1 MAEDSPNIEAAPDA
15 PPPEP
20 QAAVAPEPQV
30 TVAPVAAPEPVAP
43 VPESQAPVAAEPVAP
58 APEPRVPAAPEPV
71 AVEPELPAIAYDMPL
86 LRIEGVVKKF
96 GAFRAVD
103 RLSLDIRA
111 GEFFALLGPSGCG
124 KTTLL
129 RMLAGFETP
138 DEGRILLDGKDIAQ
152 VLPHERPV
160 NMMFQ
165 NYALFP
171 HLSVRDNIAF
181 GLKRA
186 NLPRPEIDARVA
198 ELVALVK
205 LDGLEKRKPDQLSGG
220 QKQRVALAR
229 SLARRPQVLLLD
241 EPLAAL
247 DKKLRES
254 TQLELMELQRRLG
267 MTFIIV
273 THDQEEAMTMASR
286 IGVMDAGRLEQVA
299 TPRELY
305 EAPASRWIA
314 EFVGDVNMIEG
325 QIEASEAHR
334 LTISTRDAGT
344 LIIAEPRTAPAK
356 TTVSVAIRPEKI
368 KLSRRSPASD
378 GGNAGAINRL
388 EGVVAGVSYL
398 GGLTTYTVRLDAG
411 AVLRSSMA
419 NTARLDVHA
428 YSAGQRVTAWFAPDD
443 AVVLEQ

>member
-1 MAEDSPNIEAAPDA
+1 MAEELSKGEPDAEAAG
-15 PPPEP
+15 
-20 QAAVAPEPQV
+20 
-30 TVAPVAAPEPVAP
+30 
-43 VPESQAPVAAEPVAP
+43 
-58 APEPRVPAAPEPV
+58 
-71 AVEPELPAIAYDMPL
+71 IPL
-86 LRIEGVVKKF
+86 LRIDAVAKKF
-96 GAFRAVD
+96 GGFRAVD
-103 RLSLDIRA
+103 KLSLDIRA

-138 DEGRILLDGKDIAQ
+138 DEGRILLDGRDIAR
-152 VLPHERPV
+152 VLPHRRPV

-186 NLPRPEIDARVA
+186 GMPRPEIDSRVA
-198 ELVALVK
+198 EMVALVK
-205 LDGLEKRKPDQLSGG
+205 LDGLEQRKPDQLSGG

-229 SLARRPQVLLLD
+229 SLARRPQLLLLD

-267 MTFIIV
+267 MTFVIV
-273 THDQEEAMTMASR
+273 THDQEEAMTVADR

-314 EFVGDVNMIEG
+314 EFVGDVNLFEG
-325 QIEASEAHR
+325 QVASRDASR
-334 LTISTRDAGT
+334 LSITTRDAGT
-344 LIIAEPRTAPAK
+344 FVVAEPRQPITKAI
-356 TTVSVAIRPEKI
+356 VVVAIRPEKV
-368 KLSRRSPASD
+368 KLSRRGPVTVAL
-378 GGNAGAINRL
+378 NAHAINRL
-388 EGVVAGVSYL
+388 EGIVTDVGYL
-398 GGLTTYTVRLDAG
+398 GGVTTYKVKLDTG
-411 AVLRSSMA
+411 AVVRSSMA
-419 NTARLDVHA
+419 NTARIDIDA
-428 YSAGQRVTAWFAPDD
+428 YTVSQRVVAWFTPDD
-443 AVVLEQ
+443 CVVLEQ

>member
-1 MAEDSPNIEAAPDA
+1 MSGQSPEIDTAKINT
-15 PPPEP
+15 
-20 QAAVAPEPQV
+20 AVA
-30 TVAPVAAPEPVAP
+30 
-43 VPESQAPVAAEPVAP
+43 QATAP
-58 APEPRVPAAPEPV
+58 AN
-71 AVEPELPAIAYDMPL
+71 DTPL
-86 LRIEGVVKKF
+86 LRVESVSKKF
-96 GAFRAVD
+96 GDFRAVD
-103 RLSLDIRA
+103 RLSLDINA

-138 DEGRILLDGKDIAQ
+138 DEGRILLGGRDIAP

-186 NLPRPEIDARVA
+186 GMARAAIDTRVG
-198 ELVALVK
+198 EMVALVK
-205 LDGLEKRKPDQLSGG
+205 LDGLEKRRPDQLSGG

-229 SLARRPQVLLLD
+229 SLARRPKVLLLD

-267 MTFIIV
+267 MTFIVV
-273 THDQEEAMTMASR
+273 THDQEEAMTMANR

-299 TPRELY
+299 TPRDLY

-314 EFVGDVNMIEG
+314 QFVGDVNLFDGEV
-325 QIEASEAHR
+325 ASREHHH
-334 LTISTRDAGT
+334 LTIATRDGGS
-344 LIIAEPRTAPAK
+344 IVVAEPRDLVGNTV
-356 TTVSVAIRPEKI
+356 VSVGIRPEKV
-368 KLSRRSPASD
+368 KVSRRGPASD
-378 GGNAGAINRL
+378 AGTSQAINRL
-388 EGVVAGVSYL
+388 EGVVTDVSYL
-398 GGLTTYTVRLDAG
+398 GGSTVYKLKLDSG
-411 AVLRSSMA
+411 AVVRSSIA
-419 NTARLDVHA
+419 NTARLDIDTL
-428 YSAGQRVTAWFAPDD
+428 SAGQRVVAWFTPDD
-443 AVVLEQ
+443 CVVLEK

>member
-1 MAEDSPNIEAAPDA
+1 MGRNGIMAEEISATA
-15 PPPEP
+15 
-20 QAAVAPEPQV
+20 PQV
-30 TVAPVAAPEPVAP
+30 AAFDV
-43 VPESQAPVAAEPVAP
+43 
-58 APEPRVPAAPEPV
+58 
-71 AVEPELPAIAYDMPL
+71 PL
-86 LRIEGVVKKF
+86 LRFEAVAKKF
-96 GAFRAVD
+96 GSFRAVD
-103 RLSLDIRA
+103 GLSLDIRA

-152 VLPHERPV
+152 VLPHQRPV

-171 HLSVRDNIAF
+171 HLNVRDNIAF

-186 NLPRPEIDARVA
+186 GMKRPEINTRVA
-198 ELVALVK
+198 EMVALVK

-254 TQLELMELQRRLG
+254 TQWELMALQRRLG

-273 THDQEEAMTMASR
+273 THDQEEAMTVANR
-286 IGVMDAGRLEQVA
+286 IGVMDAGRLDQVA

-305 EAPASRWIA
+305 EAPNSRWIA
-314 EFVGDVNMIEG
+314 EFVGDVNLFEG
-325 QIEASEAHR
+325 QID
-334 LTISTRDAGT
+334 T
-344 LIIAEPRTAPAK
+344 
-356 TTVSVAIRPEKI
+356 
-368 KLSRRSPASD
+368 
-378 GGNAGAINRL
+378 
-388 EGVVAGVSYL
+388 
-398 GGLTTYTVRLDAG
+398 
-411 AVLRSSMA
+411 
-419 NTARLDVHA
+419 
-428 YSAGQRVTAWFAPDD
+428 GQT
-443 AVVLEQ
+443 